1 MTAKPEL
8 RGLSASSQGYDEMLQ
23 TLNQIEKIQV
33 LPEQLDARIS
43 DKHFLS
49 AVDILQDALRLI
61 RNSSLESISALADL
75 RVYLNN
81 QETSLTDILIE
92 ELHDHL
98 YLKSPYCQNRWKSF
112 QAGSGGAEEPSEASI
127 PHAGIRPLYQFLNG
141 LSLKLP
147 INDDVSSSPE
157 ADSFEY
163 MHMLLEAL
171 NKMGRLDVAVE
182 KIEQRLPVE
191 LFAVV
196 ERTNQEVDSRHPSH
210 LRDLQKLRFDEMSGE
225 ANDVTPHQQVVNDLL
240 WTLFSKFEAIAEGH
254 RATHE
259 IIASIV
265 EREGLKKDRSL
276 LGGFKELWK
285 LYQSEM
291 RSLLHDY
298 LATDSDTLNASANR
312 SAVANKIFG
321 RVQRDKSKKVFKLSD
336 LNQQSTELTIER
348 EDLDKILQNSV
359 PGLVSKPHRNSD
371 RLVGTQTTNYDG
383 HSAGHKLLIKPNVF
397 NISLLLPPS
406 ISFLQRLRD
415 IVPADSEI
423 AISTLTSFLDDF
435 LVNIFS
441 PQLDETVT
449 ELCTRTFSDLEAFQ
463 QDPQWSSRAQKPI
476 FKGTSA
482 FLASINAFC
491 KMLDTIPEDQS
502 FTTLVITQLATYH
515 DKCVGWY
522 TALVTRVE
530 SEAGTQLK
538 AAASLTESGEL
549 RNIVNSIWQNQD
561 SDNNELLDRESQM
574 LADHNADQ
582 RLEPSDIISDRR
594 SVAALCILYNSMH
607 WLASRLMQLRRLS
620 SNGQGTSR
628 HGQDRSG
635 RWSLVS
641 TANMQDSDQQT
652 YLPLTKDSAAYVF
665 LIPYK
670 YLTCLTISAEYSM
683 ESLGPIAIWQPRLSS
698 LCMSTSDAALST
710 HSARR
715 LLPPT
720 SLTNPRTSLIL
731 PFYLSTPTCSP
742 LTIPLQ
748 IIFLAKS
755 TASSPMD
762 CRCSSTIFSS
772 PAHKRLR
779 V

>member
-1 MTAKPEL
+1 
-8 RGLSASSQGYDEMLQ
+8 MLQ

-61 RNSSLESISALADL
+61 RNSSLESIGALADL

-98 YLKSPYCQNRWKSF
+98 YLKSPYCQNRWRSFKS
-112 QAGSGGAEEPSEASI
+112 GSGESGELSESSVLDT
-127 PHAGIRPLYQFLNG
+127 GIRPLYRFLNG

-147 INDDVSSSPE
+147 INDDISSSPE

-182 KIEQRLPVE
+182 RIEQRLPVE

-210 LRDLQKLRFDEMSGE
+210 LRGLKKLNFDEMPGVLKDASPRSE
-225 ANDVTPHQQVVNDLL
+225 VVNDLL

-259 IIASIV
+259 IIASII

-312 SAVANKIFG
+312 SAAANKIFG
-321 RVQRDKSKKVFKLSD
+321 RVHRDRNKKIFKLSEM
-336 LNQQSTELTIER
+336 NQQSTELAMER

-359 PGLVSKPHRNSD
+359 PGLVSKSHRNSD
-371 RLVGTQTTNYDG
+371 KVVGHHVASYDG
-383 HSAGHKLLIKPNVF
+383 QSAGHKLLIEPNVF

-415 IVPADSEI
+415 IVPADSDI

-449 ELCTRTFSDLEAFQ
+449 ELCTQTFSDLEAFQ
-463 QDPQWSSRAQKPI
+463 QDPHWSSRSPKPI
-476 FKGTSA
+476 FKGPSS
-482 FLASINAFC
+482 FVASINAFC
-491 KMLDTIPEDQS
+491 KMLDTIPEDQT
-502 FTTLVITQLATYH
+502 FTTLIITQLATYH

-522 TALVTRVE
+522 TALVTRSE
-530 SEAGTQLK
+530 SEGGTRFK
-538 AAASLTESGEL
+538 VAADLTESGEL
-549 RNIVNSIWQNQD
+549 RNVVNAIWQDQNLE
-561 SDNNELLDRESQM
+561 SAELLEQEAQI
-574 LADHNADQ
+574 LANRNFEKA
-582 RLEPSDIISDRR
+582 LEPFDIISDRR
-594 SVAALCILYNSMH
+594 SIAALCHLYNSMH
-607 WLASRLMQLRRLS
+607 WLASRLLQLRRLS
-620 SNGQGTSR
+620 NGTSNAR
-628 HGQDRSG
+628 HGQGQSG

-641 TANMQDSDQQT
+641 TANMQDDDQQVF
-652 YLPLTKDSAAYVF
+652 LPLTKDSAA
-665 LIPYK
+665 
-670 YLTCLTISAEYSM
+670 
-683 ESLGPIAIWQPRLSS
+683 
-698 LCMSTSDAALST
+698 
-710 HSARR
+710 
-715 LLPPT
+715 
-720 SLTNPRTSLIL
+720 
-731 PFYLSTPTCSP
+731 
-742 LTIPLQ
+742 
-748 IIFLAKS
+748 
-755 TASSPMD
+755 
-762 CRCSSTIFSS
+762 
-772 PAHKRLR
+772 
-779 V
+779 

>member
-1 MTAKPEL
+1 
-8 RGLSASSQGYDEMLQ
+8 MLQ

-61 RNSSLESISALADL
+61 RNSSLESIGALADL

-98 YLKSPYCQNRWKSF
+98 YLKSPYCQSRWKSF
-112 QAGSGGAEEPSEASI
+112 QAGLDAAGEPSEASV
-127 PHAGIRPLYQFLNG
+127 PNTGIRPLYQFLNG

-157 ADSFEY
+157 TDNFEY
-163 MHMLLEAL
+163 MHMLIEAL

-182 KIEQRLPVE
+182 RVEQRLPVE

-210 LRDLQKLRFDEMSGE
+210 LRDLQKLRFDEMPGE
-225 ANDVTPHQQVVNDLL
+225 VNDASPHHQVVNDLL

-259 IIASIV
+259 IIASII

-291 RSLLHDY
+291 RSLLHDH

-312 SAVANKIFG
+312 SAATNKIFG
-321 RVQRDKSKKVFKLSD
+321 RVPRDKSKKIFKLSD
-336 LNQQSTELTIER
+336 MNQQSTELAMER
-348 EDLDKILQNSV
+348 DDLDKILQNSV
-359 PGLVSKPHRNSD
+359 PGLVSKSHRNSD
-371 RLVGTQTTNYDG
+371 RVVGHQAASYDG
-383 HSAGHKLLIKPNVF
+383 HSAGHKLLVEPSVF

-415 IVPADSEI
+415 IVPADSDI

-449 ELCTRTFSDLEAFQ
+449 ELCTRIFSDLEAFQ

-482 FLASINAFC
+482 FSTSMNAFC
-491 KMLDTIPEDQS
+491 AMLDTIPEDQS
-502 FTTLVITQLATYH
+502 FTTLIITQLATYH

-522 TALVTRVE
+522 TALVSRAG
-530 SEAGTQLK
+530 SEAGTHLK
-538 AAASLTESGEL
+538 AAAALTESGEL
-549 RNIVNSIWQNQD
+549 RNIVNSIWQKQD
-561 SDNNELLDRESQM
+561 ADNHELLDRESQI
-574 LADHNADQ
+574 LADRNADQ
-582 RLEPSDIISDRR
+582 RLEPLDIISDRR
-594 SVAALCILYNSMH
+594 PVAALCLLYNSMH

-620 SNGQGTSR
+620 VNGQGSPR
-628 HGQDRSG
+628 HGHDPSG
-635 RWSLVS
+635 RWSLVG
-641 TANMQDSDQQT
+641 TANMLDRDQQT
-652 YLPLTKDSAAYVF
+652 YLPLTKDSAAYVVPSF
-665 LIPYK
+665 CVFDMSNHHI
-670 YLTCLTISAEYSM
+670 
-683 ESLGPIAIWQPRLSS
+683 ESLMGSS
-698 LCMSTSDAALST
+698 EHTG
-710 HSARR
+710 
-715 LLPPT
+715 
-720 SLTNPRTSLIL
+720 I
-731 PFYLSTPTCSP
+731 
-742 LTIPLQ
+742 
-748 IIFLAKS
+748 
-755 TASSPMD
+755 
-762 CRCSSTIFSS
+762 
-772 PAHKRLR
+772 
-779 V
+779 